1 MRPLFALAAIT
12 GLTIACSGG
21 NTPTGP
27 SLPFSLPTAPPPA
40 GTLLSRG
47 TMSAVVDGTRWDATF
62 PTALLGA
69 LAGLTSLSGTASPGG
84 LRISLVLPGAVGTYT
99 MSPASLVSC
108 SVSETLATRF
118 WLASPFESGS
128 NCTVTVTAYSPTRVA
143 GVFSFTAVSGP
154 GVAPASRTVSNGT
167 FDVSQ

>member
-1 MRPLFALAAIT
+1 MRPHFVLAALVA
-12 GLTIACSGG
+12 LTVACDGG
-21 NTPTGP
+21 NTPTSP
-27 SLPFSLPTAPPPA
+27 SLPSLPTAPSPA

-47 TMSAVVDGTRWDATF
+47 TMGAVVDGTRWDATF

-69 LAGLTSLSGTASPGG
+69 LAGLTSLSGTAAPGG
-84 LRISLVLPGAVGTYT
+84 LRISLVLPGAVGTHT
-99 MSPASLVSC
+99 LGQASLVSC
-108 SVSETLATRF
+108 SVSENLATRF

-128 NCTVTVTAYSPTRVA
+128 SCTVTVTTYSQTRAA

-154 GVAPASRTVSNGT
+154 GVSPASRSVTNGT